1 MEPWQDVDA
10 HNGAVEAQNG
20 ALECLSVDQWS
31 QIFIIFM
38 RSRIRFRI
46 NVKSWIRIRHYSDA
60 DPQPQMFENEHRLTE
75 AMLILSTA
83 MDGAQN

>member
-31 QIFIIFM
+31 QI
-38 RSRIRFRI
+38 
-46 NVKSWIRIRHYSDA
+46 
-60 DPQPQMFENEHRLTE
+60 
-75 AMLILSTA
+75 LSFS
-83 MDGAQN
+83 